1 MTTTVSNSS
10 PDNDDACESNSTS
23 SAITA
28 PERGATKL
36 MLVPHE
42 KGHDLDIERKDE
54 HLNSMF
60 LFVRKYKGM
69 INLLIL

>member
-1 MTTTVSNSS
+1 VI
-10 PDNDDACESNSTS
+10 A
-23 SAITA
+23 A

-42 KGHDLDIERKDE
+42 KGHDLDIEPK
-54 HLNSMF
+54 HYAYF
-60 LFVRKYKGM
+60 CQKIKKM